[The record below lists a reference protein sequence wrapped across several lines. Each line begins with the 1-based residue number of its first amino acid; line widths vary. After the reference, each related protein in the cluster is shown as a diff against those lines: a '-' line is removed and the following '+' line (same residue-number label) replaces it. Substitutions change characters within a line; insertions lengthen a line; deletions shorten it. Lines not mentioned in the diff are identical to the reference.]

1 MDMMCG
7 VEESSNGSSARLDL
21 LSRFV
26 FSKIK
31 KKRKFDK
38 IYVISVGSCTNN
50 MSFLHCYNHF

>member
-26 FSKIK
+26 LFGIK

-38 IYVISVGSCTNN
+38 IYVISVGSTNN